1 MDITEKIKKLK
12 KEKNA
17 VILVHNYQLPEVQD
31 IADYIGDS
39 LGLSVQA
46 SKTDAQVIVFC
57 GVYFMA
63 ETAKVLSPD
72 KTVLIPDEKAGCPM
86 ADMITAPEV
95 RQLKAKHPGVEV
107 LSYVNTSAEV
117 KAESDLSCTSANAI
131 TMVQE
136 VLKDEAQVI
145 FIPDKYLTH
154 YVRAQTGRDFI
165 AWEGYCP
172 THVKILK
179 EDILRQKQLHP
190 AAKVVVHPE
199 CNPEVIALADEVAST
214 GGICKF
220 AKTTAAQEI
229 IVGTETGLLYRLK
242 KENPQKI
249 FYAAS
254 DLAVCPNMKLTTLE
268 KVLSSLEKMR
278 YEITVSEKIISRA
291 RQGIQ
296 RMLDHGNLSSKR

>member
-1 MDITEKIKKLK
+1 MIGTLLQVKHEAHNMNEFVFTMKDTIMLVGGIVSLLGSYFALKYNQKAADEKI
-12 KEKNA
+12 
-17 VILVHNYQLPEVQD
+17 V
-31 IADYIGDS
+31 
-39 LGLSVQA
+39 
-46 SKTDAQVIVFC
+46 
-57 GVYFMA
+57 
-63 ETAKVLSPD
+63 
-72 KTVLIPDEKAGCPM
+72 
-86 ADMITAPEV
+86 
-95 RQLKAKHPGVEV
+95 
-107 LSYVNTSAEV
+107 
-117 KAESDLSCTSANAI
+117 
-131 TMVQE
+131 
-136 VLKDEAQVI
+136 
-145 FIPDKYLTH
+145 
-154 YVRAQTGRDFI
+154 
-165 AWEGYCP
+165 
-172 THVKILK
+172 ILK

-229 IVGTETGLLYRLK
+229 IVGTEIGLLYRLK
-242 KENPQKI
+242 KENPQKT

-296 RMLDHGNLSSKR
+296 RMLDYGNLPSKR